1 MNIKQCLT
9 VTALSLV
16 AVYAYAGDYNNDQAV
31 ERTYTPDMLKI
42 YLDSERSAIRYHNEP
57 PEPHWTD
64 TLKEEN
70 AAGQAQQVGIEYGN
84 NYGTTGALRPA
95 AEETFGTVAVYFR
108 TTF

>member
-1 MNIKQCLT
+1 MNITQRLT
-9 VTALSLV
+9 AAALSLFSIC
-16 AVYAYAGDYNNDQAV
+16 AYAGDYDNSQAV
-31 ERTYTPDMLKI
+31 ERTYSPDLLKMYI
-42 YLDSERSAIRYHNEP
+42 DSERSVIRYHNEP

-70 AAGQAQQVGIEYGN
+70 PAARGQQVGIEYGN
-84 NYGTTGALRPA
+84 NYGSAGALRPA